1 MLSKKKPHMSN
12 TPDLS
17 RVVFTS
23 MWIKSDY
30 DRNPEWAQGAWS
42 VVPEVR
48 GSQERGGLKMLANG
62 LDQVRWRQ
70 FVLASVDRTLWRS
83 VRERQRKYLS
93 AMTRNKHATHLTFVV
108 LWAMRWNKRATDPME
123 SGCLPTCISTLSAT
137 LQFAVYLLSLSRT
150 DFWWVWLFMAFVHRT
165 QFGCIR
171 QPSPDDFCPDLYDD
185 TR

>member
-1 MLSKKKPHMSN
+1 M
-12 TPDLS
+12 
-17 RVVFTS
+17 
-23 MWIKSDY
+23 
-30 DRNPEWAQGAWS
+30 GARRLT

-93 AMTRNKHATHLTFVV
+93 AMTRNKCATHVTFVV

-137 LQFAVYLLSLSRT
+137 LYFAVYLLTKVSRELTSGESGCSWPSSIGLIWVYWTTLAWWFLSRPI
-150 DFWWVWLFMAFVHRT
+150 WWNAIISLLINV
-165 QFGCIR
+165 
-171 QPSPDDFCPDLYDD
+171 
-185 TR
+185 